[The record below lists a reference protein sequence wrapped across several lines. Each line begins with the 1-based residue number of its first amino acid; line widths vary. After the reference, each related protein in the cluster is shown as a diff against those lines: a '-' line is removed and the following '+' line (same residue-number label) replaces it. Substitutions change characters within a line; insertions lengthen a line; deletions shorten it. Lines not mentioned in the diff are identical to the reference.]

1 MLFIREYSLKRRTVR
16 QGDVDKA
23 DDVEKADENEKA
35 ESDDDVKTIEG
46 VRFSEKKGD

>member
-16 QGDVDKA
+16 QG
-23 DDVEKADENEKA
+23 DVEKADENEKA